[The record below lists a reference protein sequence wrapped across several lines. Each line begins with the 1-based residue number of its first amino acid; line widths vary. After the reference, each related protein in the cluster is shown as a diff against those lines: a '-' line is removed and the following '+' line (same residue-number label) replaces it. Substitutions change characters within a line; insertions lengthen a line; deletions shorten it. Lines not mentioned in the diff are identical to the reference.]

1 MFVIFAGPNFQLSQ
15 HLDAL
20 SVVWEASRDQMH
32 LQCLFL
38 HHLVEVQ
45 TWVILL
51 LYSIDNLGNLDHNV
65 LLFFRLKDATATA
78 YPFGRILGR
87 LLKRAKKVAGKMRI

>member
-20 SVVWEASRDQMH
+20 FVVWEASRDLMH

-45 TWVILL
+45 TLVILL
-51 LYSIDNLGNLDHNV
+51 LYTIDHLGNLDLNV
-65 LLFFRLKDATATA
+65 LHFFHLEDATATG
-78 YPFGRILGR
+78 YPLVGS
-87 LLKRAKKVAGKMRI
+87 KVAY